1 MWVVGLMVAIFAVSA
16 LIGQPIF
23 LALGVSGTICNF
35 LGVDRVSGTNIA
47 LQLFNSNN
55 SWTLLAA
62 PFFLLSG
69 NLMAACGPAEALF
82 KLCDAFLGHIKGGLT
97 CAVVLA
103 CAMFGAVTGSAIAT
117 AIAIGSACIP
127 EMRKRGYDELYTMG
141 LVGCSATLGLM
152 IPPSIYMIL
161 FAGQAQGNLIEYF
174 MAGWLPGIVFA
185 IILMIT
191 GRITLPESAALGDKM
206 PWSERSRSII
216 EALPAIGMPVLIMVS
231 IYSGVFTPTESAA
244 LSVAYCI
251 IICPLAYRK
260 KFSIKTF
267 WEQCCA
273 AGRSNSQ
280 IFIILGAVYIFSN
293 VLTYMKVGTIVSTWA
308 VGFDLPELGLMFMM
322 AFVYFIFGM
331 FIDPVPIMYLTL
343 PIFLPIVQAYG
354 ISITYFMIMTVSM
367 MMIAQVSPPFGII
380 LFTMSGVFK
389 TSVTTVMRGSIPFI
403 GCLLAATVIIIFFP
417 EISLY
422 LPRLMGYIH

>member
-1 MWVVGLMVAIFAVSA
+1 MVGIFAFSA
-16 LIGQPIF
+16 IIGQPIF
-23 LALGVSGTICNF
+23 LALGISGTICNF
-35 LGVDRVSGTNIA
+35 LGVQGISGTTIA
-47 LQLFNSNN
+47 LQFFNANN

-69 NLMAACGPAEALF
+69 NLMATCGPAEALF

-97 CAVVLA
+97 YAVVLA

-127 EMRKRGYDELYTMG
+127 EMRKRGFNELYTMG

-174 MAGWLPGIVFA
+174 TAGWLPGIVIAFV
-185 IILMIT
+185 LMVV
-191 GRITLPESAALGDKM
+191 GRITLPKDAVVNEKM
-206 PWSERSRSII
+206 PWKERRPVII
-216 EALPAIGMPVLIMVS
+216 EAIPAIGMPVIIMVS

-244 LSVAYCI
+244 LSVAYCML
-251 IICPLAYRK
+251 ICPLAYRS
-260 KFSIKTF
+260 KFSLKSF
-267 WEQCCA
+267 WEQCCS

-280 IFIILGAVYIFSN
+280 IFIILGAVYVFSN
-293 VLTYMKVGTIVSTWA
+293 VLTYMKVGDIVSNWA
-308 VGFDLPELGLMFMM
+308 ISFGFPELGLMFMM
-322 AFVYFIFGM
+322 ALVYFIFGM

-354 ISITYFMIMTVSM
+354 IPITYFMIMTVAM
-367 MMIAQVSPPFGII
+367 MMVAQVSPPFGII
-380 LFTMSGVFK
+380 LYTMSGVFK
-389 TSVTTVMRGSIPFI
+389 TPVTTVMRGSIPFI
-403 GCLLAATVIIIFFP
+403 GCLLVGTVIIIFFP
-417 EISLY
+417 EISLF
-422 LPRLMGYIH
+422 LPRLMGYIA